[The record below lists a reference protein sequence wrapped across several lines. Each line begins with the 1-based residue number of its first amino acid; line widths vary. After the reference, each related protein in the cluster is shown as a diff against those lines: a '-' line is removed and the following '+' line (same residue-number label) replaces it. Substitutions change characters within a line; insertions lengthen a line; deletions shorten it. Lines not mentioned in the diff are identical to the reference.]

1 MFNSSNWQSGTQF
14 RVTSFGFEI
23 GTENLLPI
31 EDMVALRADWLQ
43 PQREFID
50 QPLSKL
56 FLNNAVN
63 SAKGVGG
70 NIPFSSSF
78 STWGGTLKINLHE
91 TVYLKNG
98 LFMSYPEDRLVET
111 RRQLRVRRLFQW
123 HAGKP
128 DPQAG
133 ATTLSMAAMASISRP
148 SKCSTV
154 SPPLRL
160 NPAL

>member
-1 MFNSSNWQSGTQF
+1 MFNPSNWQTGTQF
-14 RVTSFGFEI
+14 RVTSFGLEI

-31 EDMVALRADWLQ
+31 EDMVTLRAGWLQ

-50 QPLSKL
+50 QSLSKL

-78 STWGGTLKINLHE
+78 STWSGTLKFNLHE

-98 LFMSYPEDRLVET
+98 LFMSYPEDWLVET
-111 RRQLRVRRLFQW
+111 RLQICVRRLFLW
-123 HAGKP
+123 NAGKP
-128 DPQAG
+128 DPQ
-133 ATTLSMAAMASISRP
+133 LEQQLCRW
-148 SKCSTV
+148 
-154 SPPLRL
+154 PLWLLFPGRA
-160 NPAL
+160 NALP